1 MMLSMEKF
9 CEVRAEWTWV
19 YMARYSNVKC
29 NHIRC
34 KKEKNSKTETCL
46 GPLLINGSVSPTGR
60 TMTRMSCNNLT
71 LVSYTLYTQLLCT
84 GSIRWVRIQER
95 KI

>member
-9 CEVRAEWTWV
+9 CEVRAEWKWV

-34 KKEKNSKTETCL
+34 KKEKDSKIETCL
-46 GPLLINGSVSPTGR
+46 GPLLISGSGFVLGFYRMTGYR
-60 TMTRMSCNNLT
+60 LG
-71 LVSYTLYTQLLCT
+71 T
-84 GSIRWVRIQER
+84 GVL
-95 KI
+95 

>member
-46 GPLLINGSVSPTGR
+46 GPLLISGSRFVIGFYR
-60 TMTRMSCNNLT
+60 MTRTRLEPGG
-71 LVSYTLYTQLLCT
+71 L
-84 GSIRWVRIQER
+84 
-95 KI
+95 